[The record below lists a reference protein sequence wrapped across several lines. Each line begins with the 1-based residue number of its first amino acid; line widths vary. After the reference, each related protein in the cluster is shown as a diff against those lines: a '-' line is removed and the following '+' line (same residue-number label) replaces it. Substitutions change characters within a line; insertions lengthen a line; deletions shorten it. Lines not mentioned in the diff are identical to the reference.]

1 MKNKIISVAL
11 LSGLVLNNIA
21 PVVANA
27 DDFDTKIEQAN
38 ATIANLSNE
47 QAQAQAQVT
56 SLVDRVAA
64 LESEQADLSKTNDAL
79 QAESR
84 ELIAEIDNLSQ
95 KIVARSNQ
103 LKKQAR
109 SAQKNQQSS
118 TYINAVLEA
127 DSLTEAVS
135 RIMAIRKVVS
145 ANEKLLKQQKSDKE
159 AIEVKQQANQE
170 AINTVEANRETLA
183 ENAFVLN
190 TQKAELEVAQL
201 NLAASLATA
210 EEERS
215 NLLTAKAEAE
225 ERARAAAEAQARAEA
240 EARAQAEAQL
250 ASIVAA
256 RAAVAAAPAQE
267 VVAPAETPAEAS
279 VEAPAEVAPA
289 AAPVVTIPAPAAPA
303 PAVAPAQTYTTAATT
318 NVSYDYSTYP
328 VGECTWGVKQLA
340 PWVGNYWGNG
350 GDWAASARAAGFRTG
365 TTPVVGAVAVWTGGY
380 FGYGHVAL
388 VTAVESDTR
397 IQVMESN
404 VMGRR
409 YIDNH
414 RGWFNPTTTNEGV
427 VSYIYP

>member
-1 MKNKIISVAL
+1 MKNKIISAALISGMILNTVAPMT
-11 LSGLVLNNIA
+11 VLA
-21 PVVANA
+21 E
-27 DDFDTKIEQAN
+27 DFDSKISQAN
-38 ATIANLSNE
+38 TQIANLTAE
-47 QAQAQAQVT
+47 QAQAKEQVT
-56 SLVDRVAA
+56 NLEQQVAT
-64 LESEQADLSKTNDAL
+64 LEAQQAELAQTNEAL

-84 ELIAEIDNLSQ
+84 ELITEIDSLSQ

-118 TYINAVLEA
+118 TYINTILES
-127 DSLTEAVS
+127 DSLTQAVS
-135 RIMAIRKVVS
+135 RVMAIRKVVS
-145 ANEKLLKQQKSDKE
+145 ANENLLKKQKSDKE
-159 AIEVKQQANQE
+159 TIEVKQKENQE
-170 AINTVEANRETLA
+170 AINTVEQNRVVLA
-183 ENAFVLN
+183 ENANALN

-201 NLAASLATA
+201 NLSASLATA
-210 EEERS
+210 EEEKA
-215 NLLTAKAEAE
+215 NLLKAKAEAE

-240 EARAQAEAQL
+240 AAQAEAQAQFTSI
-250 ASIVAA
+250 ASSREFVAQ
-256 RAAVAAAPAQE
+256 AAPASSGNY
-267 VVAPAETPAEAS
+267 V
-279 VEAPAEVAPA
+279 
-289 AAPVVTIPAPAAPA
+289 
-303 PAVAPAQTYTTAATT
+303 TAATA
-318 NVSYDYSTYP
+318 NISYDYSTYP

-388 VTAVESDTR
+388 VVAVESDTR

-404 VMGRR
+404 MMGRR

-414 RGWFNPTTTNEGV
+414 RGWFNPTTTSEGV